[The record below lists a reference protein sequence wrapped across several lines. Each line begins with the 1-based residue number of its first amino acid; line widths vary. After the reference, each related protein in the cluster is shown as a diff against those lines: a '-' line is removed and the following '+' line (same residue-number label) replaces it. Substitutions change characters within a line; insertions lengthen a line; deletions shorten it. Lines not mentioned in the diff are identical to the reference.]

1 MEESLLQQIMS
12 IPKNLHSS
20 KSISTYNNIKNSNPN
35 QFWVFGFKDSDLN
48 GSIYVPQQIPSY

>member
-1 MEESLLQQIMS
+1 MS